1 MSDNLYLFANN
12 NGGQAEG
19 NGSYRLYDMK
29 IEGTDTQEEGKVNY
43 ADYLIYPKGGV
54 VFKTNITYKTDTTVE
69 FELKEDLMEWDG
81 KNNCFEGLNFIIQ
94 TCISDGQY
102 VDNDIL
108 IQSGNRA
115 LENGVITTLTPN
127 EQGVYSYTFT
137 KNINSTRTFSLGCNN
152 TAWTGIRAIKY
163 EKIYQLGKLVAY
175 LRPAFDSKGVPCIY
189 DDVSKTYLYN
199 QGTGTFSCKKMLR
212 DFQPVLDSNNI
223 PCLLDKI
230 KNKFYYNKSGEVFK
244 TKEKV
249 KYRKLDYIQGDGSN
263 YLDLGVWT
271 IDNNT
276 RIELDCDVISQGS
289 SNMIFITGGNS
300 IYSFRHGKN
309 TIFYLQNNNTNKELW
324 ISGDTRIKA
333 IITSD
338 EFIHNETSINLLDL
352 GYPSEYS
359 YDNRNLYLFK
369 KLEAG
374 LSFEQNCRIYYFK
387 IYQSDEL
394 VLDLIPVLDQ
404 DNVPCMYDKVTDTFF
419 YNQGTGTFGYE
430 IEELEGE
437 CYEIACTT
445 EDIVNNINP
454 LLPNV
459 KFEVLDNKTISMPES
474 AKWTPFQFDGKSDK
488 GLKLKAYTK
497 YTIIVKPISTYTP
510 HGSICNVC
518 VTDKK
523 RYTLNLDKPT
533 IVETGYKGEFLL
545 YPHISE
551 SPVEK
556 IGIIVLEGEHPDAI
570 YSSFDNIQ
578 VSIHA
583 EYIESNGTQYIDTG
597 VVPNSNTDIDMT
609 CRACDY
615 SDYVSDGLILNLDG
629 INNTRRGHKSDTT
642 VWEDLSG
649 NGIDFDLHNVTI
661 NNDNMYFTG
670 DKTSA
675 DVYSYASI
683 QNIEDWVN
691 ICNGVENYTV
701 EICIQCGTEGE
712 FYQPIISQ
720 KPAKADVAMSVDR
733 FVLNNT
739 TNGLDYPVKF
749 CPNINTLSFN
759 MNTYESFI
767 NNEVQ
772 DLSTSGSLEIDP
784 PINNNFWIGARLEGS
799 YYCFTGKIYSIR
811 IYNRHLADTE
821 RLYNH
826 SVDVK
831 KFGVTTEV
839 QTCNIGKYILNNLSY
854 MNDEYNY
861 NNIDTTVQP
870 NLVASEGATLTMG
883 STNLALLDDED
894 IETAT
899 NNGWNLV

>member
-29 IEGTDTQEEGKVNY
+29 IEGDSEGAESGVNY
-43 ADYLIYPKGGV
+43 VDYLEGDRASWIDTGIVGNNKYKYELVFMDTTATSYENYFGVYNNSTKANLSIQRMSNDLGFNVNYDKLYKWVEGATIGDKMTIYVDANKIYKNGTLIQTMTEPTETISYGV
-54 VFKTNITYKTDTTVE
+54 STYLFDRNPHDVYSDMKCYSFKTWNE
-69 FELKEDLMEWDG
+69 
-81 KNNCFEGLNFIIQ
+81 NN
-94 TCISDGQY
+94 
-102 VDNDIL
+102 
-108 IQSGNRA
+108 A
-115 LENGVITTLTPN
+115 LV
-127 EQGVYSYTFT
+127 QD
-137 KNINSTRTFSLGCNN
+137 
-152 TAWTGIRAIKY
+152 
-163 EKIYQLGKLVAY
+163 
-175 LRPAFDSKGVPCIY
+175 LRPCLDTEGVPCMY
-189 DDVSKTYLYN
+189 DEVSKKYLYN
-199 QGTGTFSCKKMLR
+199 KGTGTFKYKKTIR

-244 TKEKV
+244 TKEKP
-249 KYRKLDYIQGDGSN
+249 KYKKLKYLIGDGDN
-263 YLDLGVWT
+263 YIDLGQRTVDSNT
-271 IDNNT
+271 KIKTKVENVDGNQCCVFQFDN
-276 RIELDCDVISQGS
+276 
-289 SNMIFITGGNS
+289 SNNFKYLLSESRHMIYYNGN
-300 IYSFRHGKN
+300 
-309 TIFYLQNNNTNKELW
+309 W
-324 ISGDTRIKA
+324 ISL
-333 IITSD
+333 D
-338 EFIHNETSINLLDL
+338 EKLEQEFNLNEYGFTYNGVI
-352 GYPSEYS
+352 
-359 YDNRNLYLFK
+359 YLFK
-369 KLEAG
+369 ISSANTDYAG
-374 LSFEQNCRIYYFK
+374 KSKIYYFQM
-387 IYQSDEL
+387 YQSDQL
-394 VLDLIPVLDQ
+394 TLDLIPVLDQ
-404 DNVPCMYDKVTDTFF
+404 NNIPCMYDKVSDQFF

-430 IEELEGE
+430 IEELKGE
-437 CYEIACTT
+437 CYEVACTT

-454 LLPNV
+454 LLTNV
-459 KFEVLDNKTISMPES
+459 KFKVLDNKTISMPES
-474 AKWTPFQFDGKSDK
+474 ARWTPLQFDGKSDK

-497 YTIIVKPISTYTP
+497 YTIIVKPISTYTS

-720 KPAKADVAMSVDR
+720 KPAKADVAMSVGR

-772 DLSTSGSLEIDP
+772 DLSTSGSSEIDP
-784 PINNNFWIGARLEGS
+784 PTNNNFWIGARLEGS